1 MAMQSSINP
10 VRTRLEASMKTPLII
25 GWGHTAFGKQ
35 TDRTLTDLISE
46 ASQQALDQAGL
57 QAKDI
62 DAVFVGHFNGGFVD
76 QDFTAPL
83 VALAL
88 PDLRFTPA
96 TRLENACATGS
107 AAIWAA
113 RDAVMAGRVRN
124 ALVVGFEKMT
134 ERDGQT
140 IGDIL
145 LRCSYV
151 AEEAE
156 VPGGFAGIFGQ
167 IAEQYFNR
175 FGDQRT
181 ALAQIAAKNHA
192 NGVGNPYAQLRKDLG
207 FEFCNTVSDK
217 NPQVAGPLRRTDCSM
232 VSDGAAALV
241 ISAEPAASQHG
252 QAGSAIRWLSAT
264 QTNDYMPMR
273 MKDPT
278 WFEGAARAWQK
289 GLADAKLGL
298 RDLSL
303 IETHDCFTIAELM
316 HYEAMGLA
324 PHGQGARVIADGLT
338 TKSGALP
345 INPSGGLKSKGH
357 PIGATGVSMHVMA
370 CLQLTHTAG
379 DMQIPNAQRAAVFNM
394 GGTAV
399 ANYLSILQAA

>member
-57 QAKDI
+57 QATDI

-113 RDAVMAGRVRN
+113 RDALMAGRVRK

-151 AEEAE
+151 AEEAK

-241 ISAEPAASQHG
+241 ISAEPAASQRG

-278 WFEGAARAWQK
+278 WFEGASRAWQK